1 MNELALNSVPYF
13 GLLISGIVTTLGLS
27 MNSILTLP
35 VLSFMMLELFWN
47 QSFRFKSNLYKIVTY
62 EMVNLFIC
70 SLFMVDF
77 YVQFSKWNF
86 IKLKWKWISYNGWL
100 IIHTAKLIATTTIT
114 IQHQLLQLPSAN
126 DSVNVTWRGVSFGQA
141 DDTIIRSSVLF
152 ILMTRFS
159 FEHKVQFWLM
169 Q

>member
-47 QSFRFKSNLYKIVTY
+47 QSFRFKSNLYKMLTY
-62 EMVNLFIC
+62 EMVNLSIC
-70 SLFMVDF
+70 SLLMVDF

-86 IKLKWKWISYNGWL
+86 IKLKWKWISYCKAHSYHYHHHPTPIIVTAISQWLCKCHMEGGQLWSGWWHDHQ
-100 IIHTAKLIATTTIT
+100 II
-114 IQHQLLQLPSAN
+114 
-126 DSVNVTWRGVSFGQA
+126 SFVHS
-141 DDTIIRSSVLF
+141 DD
-152 ILMTRFS
+152 
-159 FEHKVQFWLM
+159 
-169 Q
+169 